1 MPNISR
7 LKYLQLRFLA
17 KPKCDRQI
25 YRMITRNRY
34 RSILE
39 LGIPDVER
47 TKNVILLA
55 RKFGLGGQIKY
66 TGVDLFEG
74 RHDGAD
80 KLPLKFV
87 HQQLKPLDVKL
98 QLVPG
103 EPLQAL
109 NRIANSHIRTDLIIV
124 SSDCDHESLE
134 QAWFYVPRMLHA
146 SSTVLVQSSGNPD
159 ADFKSVSRLEIERKA
174 ELKSNRRRNHRAA

>member
-55 RKFGLGGQIKY
+55 RKFGLGGQVKY

-74 RHDGAD
+74 RQDGTD

-103 EPLQAL
+103 DPLQAL

-146 SSTVLVQSSGNPD
+146 SSTVLVQSSGNPH